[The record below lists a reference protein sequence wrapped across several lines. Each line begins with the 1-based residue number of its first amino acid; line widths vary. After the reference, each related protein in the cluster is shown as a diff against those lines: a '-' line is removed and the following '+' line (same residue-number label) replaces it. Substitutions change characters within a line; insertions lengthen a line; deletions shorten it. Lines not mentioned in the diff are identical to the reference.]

1 MEGKFIITQLYKNGI
16 SGYYEG
22 TEMKEKVEF
31 SFQPSSQTIIIS
43 DEVSFEDAKK
53 IATQLKENIAEGH
66 VEAPALLYKSKFYN
80 L

>member
-1 MEGKFIITQLYKNGI
+1 MEGKFIITQLYQNGI
-16 SGYYEG
+16 DGYYEG

-53 IATQLKENIAEGH
+53 IATQLKENIAVGH
-66 VEAPALLYKSKFYN
+66 VENPTLLYKSKFYN